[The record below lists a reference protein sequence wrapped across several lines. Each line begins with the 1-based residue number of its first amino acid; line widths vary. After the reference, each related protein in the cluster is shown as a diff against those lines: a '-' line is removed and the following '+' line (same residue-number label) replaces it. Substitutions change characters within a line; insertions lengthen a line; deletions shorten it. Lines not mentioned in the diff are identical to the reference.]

1 MYGSDRHVCL
11 RAVSELGAA
20 AVATASCSS
29 FPNGLL
35 RISPSQNLVYAI
47 DTALGTR
54 EYNARDLG
62 NYPRRKFVGGLLYLL
77 LSSWMVC
84 MKAWQCGFYRSFMIG
99 SESYAR
105 IKLVPKKT

>member
-1 MYGSDRHVCL
+1 MSWRKISTASTHPMYGSDRHVCL

-47 DTALGTR
+47 DTAVGTR
-54 EYNARDLG
+54 EYNARDLITPG
-62 NYPRRKFVGGLLYLL
+62 
-77 LSSWMVC
+77 
-84 MKAWQCGFYRSFMIG
+84 
-99 SESYAR
+99 ES
-105 IKLVPKKT
+105 L